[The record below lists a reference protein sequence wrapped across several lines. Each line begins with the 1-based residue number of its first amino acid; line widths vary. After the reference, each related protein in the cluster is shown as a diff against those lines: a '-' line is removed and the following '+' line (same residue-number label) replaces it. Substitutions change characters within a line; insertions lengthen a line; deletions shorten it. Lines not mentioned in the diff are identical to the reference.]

1 MNSILESIKKLIGY
15 DRENTQ
21 FDTDIMIHINTALNT
36 LTQVGVGNPDGFI
49 ICGYDEVWDAFVGD
63 SKLLEQAKTYVYAK
77 VKLVF
82 DPPASSSAIAALE
95 RAADE
100 ALWRLST

>member
-49 ICGYDEVWDAFVGD
+49 ICGYDEVWDDFVGD
-63 SKLLEQAKTYVYAK
+63 SKLLEQAKTNVYAK

-95 RAADE
+95 RVADE

>member
-49 ICGYDEVWDAFVGD
+49 ICGYDEVWDDFVGD

-95 RAADE
+95 RVADE
-100 ALWRLST
+100 SLWRLST